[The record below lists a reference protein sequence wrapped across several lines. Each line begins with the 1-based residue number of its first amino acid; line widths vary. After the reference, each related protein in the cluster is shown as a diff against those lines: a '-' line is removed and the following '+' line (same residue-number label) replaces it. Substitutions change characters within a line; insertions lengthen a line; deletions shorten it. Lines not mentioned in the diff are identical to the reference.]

1 MNLIILLVLLI
12 LVFGGVGYG
21 FRGSYANG
29 PYLGGGIGLVLLIVV
44 IYLLLGR

>member
-1 MNLIILLVLLI
+1 MFIILLVVLI

-29 PYLGGGIGLVLLIVV
+29 PYLGGGVGLVLLVV
-44 IYLLLGR
+44 VLYLLLGR